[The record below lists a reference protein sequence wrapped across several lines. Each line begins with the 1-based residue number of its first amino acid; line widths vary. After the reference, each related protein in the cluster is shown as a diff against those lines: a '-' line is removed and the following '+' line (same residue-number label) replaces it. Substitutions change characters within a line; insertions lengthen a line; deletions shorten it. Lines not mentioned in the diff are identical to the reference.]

1 MGADL
6 LELRDLTLHYG
17 GSQILNGVNLSAAR
31 GEVTCVMGT
40 NGVGKTS
47 LLKAVSGTHARSG
60 GTYRLEG
67 EEIGRTSAHALAQKG
82 VAYVPQG
89 REIFPFLTVRENLET
104 GFACLP
110 GDQRQIPD
118 EIFELFPILNDFLS
132 RRGGDLSGGQ
142 QQQLAI
148 ARALITRPKL
158 LLLDEPT
165 EGIQPNIIKQIGEV
179 IGQLRARGDM
189 AIVLVEQF
197 FDFAFDLGDRFLVLE
212 RGAAKLGGRADEID
226 RDVLHAAVSV

>member
-1 MGADL
+1 MGDKL
-6 LELRDLTLHYG
+6 VSLEGLTLHYG
-17 GSQILNGVNLSAAR
+17 GSQILHGIDLEASV

-47 LLKAVSGTHARSG
+47 LLKALSGSHPRSG
-60 GTYRLEG
+60 GTYRLGG
-67 EEIGRTSAHALAQKG
+67 EDIGRVSAHALAQRG

-89 REIFPFLTVRENLET
+89 REIFPFLTVQENLET

-110 GDQRQIPD
+110 RDQRQVPD
-118 EIFELFPILNDFLS
+118 EIFELFPILKDFLG

-148 ARALITRPKL
+148 ARALVTKPKL

-165 EGIQPNIIKQIGEV
+165 EGIQPNIIQQIGHV
-179 IGQLRARGDM
+179 IAQLRERGDM

-197 FDFAFDLGDRFLVLE
+197 FDFAHRLGDRFLVLE
-212 RGAAKLGGRADEID
+212 RGTVKMSGKAGEIARED
-226 RDVLHAAVSV
+226 LLAAVSV